1 MITLENVQRW
11 YGSGANR
18 MCALR
23 GISMQVERGEFVTFI
38 GTSGS
43 GKTTLLNVIGG
54 LDRQFEGSVQ
64 IDGKALESLT
74 DRDISAMRSAE
85 FGFVFQQFN
94 LLDHLTCL
102 ENVTLPA
109 FFGPPIQ
116 NPHAR
121 GVELLERVGLADR
134 RDALPSQLSGGQKQ
148 RVAIARSLFY
158 RPRIV
163 LCDEPTGSLD
173 RQTGLEILDLFAS
186 LRSEENVTLLMVT
199 HEEYIAK
206 LSHRIV
212 RLEDGKLLAD
222 QENRPERPSE
232 SLLLAGNP
240 Q

>member
-1 MITLENVQRW
+1 
-11 YGSGANR
+11 
-18 MCALR
+18 
-23 GISMQVERGEFVTFI
+23 MQIERGEFLTFI

-64 IDGKALESLT
+64 IDGKALETLS
-74 DRDISAMRSAE
+74 DREISAMRSSE

-109 FFGPPIQ
+109 FFGAPSKDRQ
-116 NPHAR
+116 GR
-121 GVELLERVGLADR
+121 GMELLERVGLADR

-148 RVAIARSLFY
+148 RVAIARSLYY
-158 RPRIV
+158 RPKIV

-173 RQTGLEILDLFAS
+173 RKTGLEILDLFAS
-186 LRSEENVTLLMVT
+186 LNTEEHVTLLMVT

-212 RLEDGKLLAD
+212 RLEDGDLLAD
-222 QENRPERPSE
+222 EKNQPERPSE
-232 SLLLAGNP
+232 SLLLERDA